1 MYSSSIKE
9 QIRFSCI
16 KKDQFLA
23 DKNGAYS
30 DYFASLSEAAQ
41 ADIVR
46 VEYIYKNG
54 GIWLDSDTLVMEP
67 LNRLTDI
74 LKFKNG
80 FFVTSLGRRGT
91 KICNGVFGSRAGT
104 KLFEEWQD
112 LIDLYIV
119 NNKQPKHGDFGFR
132 CLGHLMAEQKSLYED
147 YIIFDGHKTMYPVAW
162 VESKEIFK
170 SDK

>member
-1 MYSSSIKE
+1 MEMHSMYSSSIKE

-74 LKFKNG
+74 LKYKNG
-80 FFVTSLGRRGT
+80 FFVTSLGRRGQKFVMESSGAERAQNYLKNG
-91 KICNGVFGSRAGT
+91 KI
-104 KLFEEWQD
+104 
-112 LIDLYIV
+112 
-119 NNKQPKHGDFGFR
+119 
-132 CLGHLMAEQKSLYED
+132 
-147 YIIFDGHKTMYPVAW
+147 
-162 VESKEIFK
+162 
-170 SDK
+170 